1 MIISCILWS
10 VVYRSV
16 VRHAFHA
23 RHERERETSETRSER
38 ETERVRVYM
47 REMEFSVRVTVQQST
62 VLVLQRKVEYG

>member
-23 RHERERETSETRSER
+23 RHERER

>member
-23 RHERERETSETRSER
+23 RHERERETSER